1 MRKKLVVLMSLLFM
15 VSFDR
20 SQVLAE
26 DYKAFLKKGKDALT
40 NCRHKEKEA
49 LSSMKKAYD
58 LAPGEFDTAFWY
70 GRALY
75 ENRMYDDA
83 VTKLEQAVKLKPN
96 DVEANAHLAYTYGR
110 IGENIIKRGIYMI
123 KSATQMKKVMEIN
136 PNYADAYFSLA
147 IACTYMGWYEKP
159 SGIFRKVAGILMKSE
174 KEIDNFTAEGL
185 FKKSIG
191 LDPKKAWYYG
201 QYGWYF
207 LKRGKP
213 ADAKKQF
220 DKAMALGAKDVKCGL
235 KDDSL
240 PRAIAIYYEEAKMWD
255 EALKYA
261 NIALQWNAKDL
272 RLNEKFSI
280 KRLLNRLKEEKA
292 SNKPLLDNVADEL

>member
-1 MRKKLVVLMSLLFM
+1 MRKRLVLL
-15 VSFDR
+15 SFLF
-20 SQVLAE
+20 SALFVHSFLHAE
-26 DYKAFLKKGKDALT
+26 DYKTHLKKGKDALT
-40 NCRHKEKEA
+40 VCRHKEKDA
-49 LSSMKKAYD
+49 LSSTKKAYD
-58 LAPGEFDTAFWY
+58 LAPGEYDTAFWY

-75 ENRMYDDA
+75 ENRIYDDA
-83 VTKLEQAVKLKPN
+83 ASKFEQAVKLKPK

-123 KSATQMKKVMEIN
+123 KSATQMKKVLDMN

-147 IACTYMGWYEKP
+147 IACTYMGWFEKP
-159 SGIFRKVAGILMKSE
+159 TGIFRKVAGIILKSE
-174 KEIDNFTAEGL
+174 KDVDNFTAEGL
-185 FKKSIG
+185 FKKTIS
-191 LDPKKAWYYG
+191 LDPKKPWYYG

-220 DKAMALGAKDVKCGL
+220 DKAMALAQKDVKCGM
-235 KDDSL
+235 KEDAL

-255 EALKYA
+255 EALKHA
-261 NIALQWNAKDL
+261 NIALQWNPKDL
-272 RLNEKFSI
+272 CLNEKFSI
-280 KRLLNRLKEEKA
+280 KRLLNRLKQEKA